1 MKIIQLPDVLH
12 DYLVHVLEKH
22 AASGIHPEEGLA
34 ISKLW
39 EAATKNATHIPDT
52 EIAKMAA
59 AGAAAGQS
67 VPEPVATRVQ
77 SEAIYGDNVPE
88 QER

>member
-39 EAATKNATHIPDT
+39 EAATKNVTHVPDA

-59 AGAAAGQS
+59 AGVASGQS
-67 VPEPVATRVQ
+67 TPPAVDEHRVY
-77 SEAIYGDNVPE
+77 EGDGQV
-88 QER
+88 